1 LLIFGTFLASFI
13 KAEEPTLV
21 QTPNGPVWGSLR
33 NTLLPSFTSYLS
45 FQGIPFASP
54 PIGPLRLLTPKP
66 PQPWTEPLDLTGDSK
81 IICPQLSETVSGD
94 LLGQEDCLYI
104 NIYTPNVDLNK
115 DELLPVM
122 VWIYGGGFITGSGV
136 FTEYGPEKWL
146 DQGIVVVTVNYRSYA
161 LGFLSLGIP
170 EAPGNQGLLDQLEA
184 LKLVQASIA
193 NFGGDPNQVTLM
205 GQSAGSSSTMYHLM
219 SPRSKG
225 LFHRVIA
232 QSGSNFSPSLHS
244 ITGSQAS
251 RFGTEA
257 AVAMGCVFDF
267 SAEAR
272 LECLQGLDFETFV
285 RLNAALGINLKPNED
300 IDYAEDP
307 FLPMSPMEALRTLNY
322 QTDIPVL
329 IGYNENDGLILTTPL
344 VTDSSFYYLYRYLWS
359 VIAPGILF
367 HVPVEESSFELSG
380 KANELADYYLGG
392 SSNIVPEN
400 FDRITDMF
408 TDAFVTYAVEC
419 FAEYAHLSQNV
430 YQYRYVH
437 QGEFG
442 LNPDAGIDKLGVNH
456 GDELYLQWDPVFGNH
471 HELSPEDQHMSAI
484 IVNAW
489 SNFIKTGVPLV
500 PGVDWTPL
508 TPGNREYLVL
518 NVTSKMERSLD
529 YQAKMEFWKQL
540 FPC

>member
-1 LLIFGTFLASFI
+1 MQS
-13 KAEEPTLV
+13 
-21 QTPNGPVWGSLR
+21 
-33 NTLLPSFTSYLS
+33 
-45 FQGIPFASP
+45 
-54 PIGPLRLLTPKP
+54 
-66 PQPWTEPLDLTGDSK
+66 
-81 IICPQLSETVSGD
+81 
-94 LLGQEDCLYI
+94 
-104 NIYTPNVDLNK
+104 
-115 DELLPVM
+115 
-122 VWIYGGGFITGSGV
+122 
-136 FTEYGPEKWL
+136 
-146 DQGIVVVTVNYRSYA
+146 
-161 LGFLSLGIP
+161 
-170 EAPGNQGLLDQLEA
+170 
-184 LKLVQASIA
+184 SIA

-205 GQSAGSSSTMYHLM
+205 GQSAGSSSAMYHLM

-225 LFHRVIA
+225 LFHRIIA

-257 AVAMGCVFDF
+257 SVAMGCIFDF

-272 LECLQGLDFETFV
+272 LECLQSLDMETFV
-285 RLNAALGINLKPNED
+285 RLTSVLGINLKPNED

-322 QTDIPVL
+322 QTDTPVL

-344 VTDSSFYYLYRYLWS
+344 VTDSSFYTLYRYLWS

-380 KANELADYYLGG
+380 KANELADFYLGG
-392 SSNIVPEN
+392 ASNIVPEN
-400 FDRITDMF
+400 FDTITDMF

-437 QGEFG
+437 NGEFG

-471 HELSPEDQHMSAI
+471 HELNPDDQHMSAI

-508 TPGNREYLVL
+508 TPENREYLVL
-518 NVTSKMERSLD
+518 DVTSRMERSQD
-529 YQAKMEFWKQL
+529 YETKMEFWKQL